1 MNIFQIISQIK
12 SGRNPEQIIV
22 QFLEQSDYNNNPIL
36 MNLISLAKQGKGKEI
51 EDFARN
57 IAKSQGI
64 DFDKEFSQFK
74 NQFGL

>member
-1 MNIFQIISQIK
+1 MNMLQIISQIK
-12 SGRNPEQIIV
+12 SGRNPEQIIM

-51 EDFARN
+51 EEFARN